1 MSKMGNILQSVV
13 DFTTNAPGQIKRA
26 FTEKSGQSLTRANQK
41 LIQEEQAYLGSAAES
56 FKKNLPAGTNFDE
69 FQTALKGGSDSF
81 ETFVES
87 QAEGSRGVLRN
98 IGSELLGSAEKPAP
112 RYTPET
118 LGRMSDN
125 LSRTGEVGLGI
136 TQRDTV
142 GSSSILRTLGSSEGL
157 LGAGAAIGIGAG
169 LGAGAAALTG
179 NDKGSGA
186 IAGGISVIGMR
197 GLSRAVSDNIGGI
210 ENFMMKK
217 VLGDDMLTREGIE
230 EMVEK
235 GGGSSAQIDLLKDQM
250 TRMGRSQTYQDNRLI
265 ALSKNEKLQ
274 NNLPFNEQ
282 NLRTGNLQRAS
293 AKETGNM
300 SAVQRGMHGMLTK
313 NKGIGMQTRYL
324 VGSGAML
331 SGVAFS
337 SPRKD
342 RSRGFNRNRGNRF

>member
-1 MSKMGNILQSVV
+1 MGNILQNVV

-26 FTEKSGQSLTRANQK
+26 FTETSGDSLRRANEK
-41 LIQEEQAYLGSAAES
+41 LVREEQAYLGSAAEK
-56 FKKNLPAGTNFDE
+56 FQGNLPAGTDFSE
-69 FQTALKGGSDSF
+69 FQTALKGGIDDF
-81 ETFVES
+81 ETFVEA

-98 IGSELLGSAEKPAP
+98 IGSELLGTAEKPAP

-118 LGRMSDN
+118 LERMSGN
-125 LSRTGEVGLGI
+125 LSRTGEIGLGI

-142 GSSSILRTLGSSEGL
+142 GSSGILKMLGSSEGL

-217 VLGDDMLTREGIE
+217 VLGDDMVTREALE
-230 EMVEK
+230 EAGNSGQVTKMD
-235 GGGSSAQIDLLKDQM
+235 DLLDKIGADDSLKTLAM
-250 TRMGRSQTYQDNRLI
+250 TEPER
-265 ALSKNEKLQ
+265 ALRDASLSRTA
-274 NNLPFNEQ
+274 
-282 NLRTGNLQRAS
+282 LRRGNLQRAS
-293 AKETGNM
+293 AMETGNM